1 VLVLHACN
9 MMPYNDN
16 FTNLLQ
22 ILYKFHCT
30 VPNLMHVERPV
41 NRDYTVIAILCVVI
55 LLLIIIVI
63 SMSNLVSYH
72 QEEAQ
77 AKKSSSSNK
86 ESTLIELP
94 QEGKQISFSSPSF
107 PGTKVLFKQVK
118 NDTTGNWIING
129 KIKNTG
135 VDTLSYLK
143 IIAYVYD
150 SQKQMVG
157 VADTYADK
165 QDLYPGQA
173 SSFTIY
179 VSAKN
184 LTSSNDYVK
193 YYSLRVESA

>member
-1 VLVLHACN
+1 MHIERRVKNRGYTILAIFVVV
-9 MMPYNDN
+9 
-16 FTNLLQ
+16 TLLM
-22 ILYKFHCT
+22 I
-30 VPNLMHVERPV
+30 
-41 NRDYTVIAILCVVI
+41 
-55 LLLIIIVI
+55 IIIVI
-63 SMSNLVSYH
+63 SMSILVAYH
-72 QEEAQ
+72 QDEAQ
-77 AKKSSSSNK
+77 AKKNDSSSSSSNK
-86 ESTLIELP
+86 EEGALIELP

-165 QDLYPGQA
+165 QDLYPGQT
-173 SSFTIY
+173 SSFAIY
-179 VSAKN
+179 ISPKN
-184 LTSSNDYVK
+184 ITSSSGGSDVK

>member
-1 VLVLHACN
+1 

-41 NRDYTVIAILCVVI
+41 NRDYTVIAILCVLI
-55 LLLIIIVI
+55 IILIIIVI

-143 IIAYVYD
+143 IIAYVY
-150 SQKQMVG
+150 
-157 VADTYADK
+157 ADK
-165 QDLYPGQA
+165 QDLYPGQT

-179 VSAKN
+179 ISPKN
-184 LTSSNDYVK
+184 VTSSNDDVK
-193 YYSLRVESA
+193 YSSLRVQSASQ

>member
-1 VLVLHACN
+1 
-9 MMPYNDN
+9 
-16 FTNLLQ
+16 
-22 ILYKFHCT
+22 
-30 VPNLMHVERPV
+30 MHVERPGT
-41 NRDYTVIAILCVVI
+41 RRGDIVIAIFRVVI
-55 LLLIIIVI
+55 LLLIIMVI
-63 SMSNLVSYH
+63 SMSNLTAYH

-77 AKKSSSSNK
+77 AKKSSSSNNK
-86 ESTLIELP
+86 EGTLIELP

-165 QDLYPGQA
+165 QDLYPGQT

-179 VSAKN
+179 LSPKN
-184 LTSSNDYVK
+184 VTSSSGDVK

>member
-1 VLVLHACN
+1 

-22 ILYKFHCT
+22 ILYKFHWT
-30 VPNLMHVERPV
+30 ILNSMHVERPV
-41 NRDYTVIAILCVVI
+41 NRDYTVTSILRVVI

-63 SMSNLVSYH
+63 SMSNLVFYH
-72 QEEAQ
+72 QEEAD
-77 AKKSSSSNK
+77 AKKSSSGNK
-86 ESTLIELP
+86 ERVLIELP
-94 QEGKQISFSSPSF
+94 QEGKQTSFSSPSF

-118 NDTTGNWIING
+118 NDTIGNWIING

-135 VDTLSYLK
+135 VDALSYLK

-157 VADTYADK
+157 VADTYADN
-165 QDLYPGQA
+165 QDLYPGQT

-179 VSAKN
+179 ISAKN
-184 LTSSNDYVK
+184 VTSSNDDVK
-193 YYSLRVESA
+193 YYSLRIESA